1 MVVLGIETSSLHGGV
16 ALVGPEGLIAE
27 QVLNIEVTYSERLL
41 PAIDRV
47 LADAGLT
54 VAELGGFAVAI
65 GPGSFTGL
73 RIGLSTAKGLAAA
86 SGLPLVGVP
95 ALRALAWSLPF
106 CSYPICPIL
115 DARKGEVYC
124 ALFRWEQDALV
135 QVMEDAA
142 LPPRALCE
150 RIAEPTV
157 FLGDGVAAYADVL
170 TGALGSRAIFPPPPL
185 RGARPAAT
193 AALGRERLLRGERDD
208 PAALVPR
215 YLRPSEAELKRAAA
229 ARQPAAS
236 LHHSLT
242 SPASLGVSK
251 GGDLPASGGEG
262 EGEGVPPPLDARS

>member
-1 MVVLGIETSSLHGGV
+1 MIVLGIETSSLHGGV

-47 LADAGLT
+47 LADAGL
-54 VAELGGFAVAI
+54 AAAKLGGLAVTI

-86 SGLPLVGVP
+86 SGAPLVGVP
-95 ALRALAWSLPF
+95 TLRALAWGLPF
-106 CSYPICPIL
+106 CRYPICPIL

-124 ALFRWEQDALV
+124 ALFRWEQASLV

-142 LPPRALCE
+142 LPPHVLAE
-150 RIAEPTV
+150 GIAEPTV
-157 FLGDGVAAYADVL
+157 FVGDGVAVYADVL
-170 TGALGSRAIFPPPPL
+170 IQALGSRAVFPPAPL

-208 PAALVPR
+208 PAGLVPR

-229 ARQPAAS
+229 AGPAFMRKPGS
-236 LHHSLT
+236 
-242 SPASLGVSK
+242 
-251 GGDLPASGGEG
+251 
-262 EGEGVPPPLDARS
+262 